1 MRFLL
6 FLLSSALSVGT
17 LPAAAMDLLPQEH
30 GLRYAGRENG
40 TPVTVEITLRER
52 RDGGLDYVR
61 WATPTGWRG
70 WFGEPT
76 VIRVRY
82 RYEDERLELS
92 GFVEHDVLR
101 SPDIA
106 PDKMPPGTLD
116 SLGTRLRARADLARG
131 TETATYDV
139 WHEGRLEKWILK
151 VAGPERVTTPDGTYE
166 ALRFRLGTERHW
178 IEGWSVPLLL
188 FHFARIERWE
198 DGRKV
203 AELAL
208 SDKEL

>member
-6 FLLSSALSVGT
+6 VLLSLALAAGT
-17 LPAAAMDLLPQEH
+17 FPAASMDLRPEEH
-30 GLRYAGRENG
+30 GLRYTGREGG
-40 TPVTVEITLRER
+40 TPVSVEITLRER
-52 RDGGLDYVR
+52 RDGALDYVH
-61 WATPTGWRG
+61 WVTPTGWRG

-76 VIRVRY
+76 VTRVRY
-82 RYEDERLELS
+82 RYEEERLELS
-92 GFVEHDVLR
+92 GFVEDDVLR

-106 PDKMPPGTLD
+106 PAEMAPGTLD
-116 SLGTRLRARADLARG
+116 SLGIRLRARGDIARG
-131 TETATYDV
+131 TEKATYDV
-139 WHEGRLEKWILK
+139 WHEGRLEQWVLQ
-151 VAGPERVTTPDGTYE
+151 VAGPERVTTPDGTYD
-166 ALRFRLGTERHW
+166 ALRFRLGTESKW

-208 SDKEL
+208 EDKEL